1 MPRIFLAGLLV
12 PVLCIAG
19 ENAPATDEL
28 EAVVITASPIGDPEF
43 LATVTGSVDRRS
55 LVRSGAT
62 NLADA
67 LAWVP
72 GVTSSGA
79 APGASRPV
87 VRGFDANRVRTLED
101 GIGSFDTS
109 DVGADHGV
117 PLDPL
122 AAERVEIVR
131 GPATL
136 RFGSQAI
143 GGVVNAISGR
153 VPQALV
159 TQSEGELV
167 AGYGTVADS
176 TDFSGK
182 ANVAL
187 GRVGLHADAFRRR
200 ADDYDTPLGTLENS
214 WVHNEGGALGGSW
227 FLGDSPSGAPDADRL
242 GLGVVRFASRY
253 GLPGEEAYIDMDQTK
268 LLMRSAF
275 DLGSGGE
282 RQLTVDGGWADYE
295 HAEREGDEVHST
307 FKDRQWELRA
317 EMLLG
322 TLGLLDEGAIGVQL
336 QDRDF
341 SALGEGADYLAPT
354 STRNLAMFGF
364 AESLVGERMR
374 LQFGARVEGVDIS
387 GTPITDEATKRSFTP
402 FSASLGLV
410 YDGVGAWRMGLALTS
425 AARAPA
431 QTELFARGPHEG
443 SGTFEIGDPSLGIER
458 ANSAELSLRWRS
470 GRVHA
475 DGAVWVADFDSFIY
489 GGFTGRSCSEEGDC
503 VEGDAGELKELR
515 YGQSGARFT
524 GAEGHADVELAT
536 SAHGRLELNLVAD
549 VVRARFDDGG
559 DVPRIPPWHLGAG
572 LSWEAERFDA
582 SLSLRYAASQ
592 DRYGEFDTPTP
603 SYTDVGAQ
611 VGWRPFLS
619 QPGVEF
625 ALVGS
630 NLGDS
635 LQRNAVSIN
644 REVAPQPGRNVR
656 LMFSARF

>member
-1 MPRIFLAGLLV
+1 MSRILLAGLFV
-12 PVLCIAG
+12 PALCIAG
-19 ENAPATDEL
+19 ESAPANDEL
-28 EAVVITASPIGDPEF
+28 EAVVVTASPIGDPEF

-55 LVRSGAT
+55 LVRSGAA

-67 LAWVP
+67 LVWVP
-72 GVTSSGA
+72 GVTSSGV
-79 APGASRPV
+79 APGAGRPV

-101 GIGSFDTS
+101 GIGSFDVS

-122 AAERVEIVR
+122 AAGRVEIVR

-136 RFGSQAI
+136 RYGSQAI
-143 GGVVNAISGR
+143 GGVVNAISSR
-153 VPQALV
+153 VPEERVAQPGG
-159 TQSEGELV
+159 QFV

-182 ANVAL
+182 ADFAL
-187 GRVGLHADAFRRR
+187 GSVGVHADAFRRR
-200 ADDYDTPLGTLENS
+200 ADDYDTPLGRLENS
-214 WVHNEGGALGGSW
+214 WIHNEGGALGGSW
-227 FLGDSPSGAPDADRL
+227 FFGDAGPDADRV
-242 GLGVVRFASRY
+242 GVGVVRYGSRY

-275 DLGSGGE
+275 GLGASGD
-282 RQLTVDGGWADYE
+282 RLLTVDGGWADYE
-295 HAEREGDEVHST
+295 HAEREGEEVHST

-322 TLGLLDEGAIGVQL
+322 APGVLDEGAIGVQF

-354 STRNLAMFGF
+354 STRNLALFGF
-364 AESLVGERMR
+364 GESLLGDRMQ
-374 LQFGARVEGVDIS
+374 LQFGARVEGVDVS
-387 GTPITDEATKRSFTP
+387 GTPISDVDTKRSFTP

-410 YDGVGAWRMGLALTS
+410 YDGTGPWRLGVALTS

-431 QTELFARGPHEG
+431 QTELYARGPHEG
-443 SGTFEIGDPSLGIER
+443 SGTFEIGDPTLSIER

-475 DGAVWVADFDSFIY
+475 DGALWVAGFDHFIH
-489 GGFTGRSCSEEGDC
+489 GAFTGRSCDEQGQCVDGDEE
-503 VEGDAGELKELR
+503 ELR
-515 YGQSGARFT
+515 ELHYQQRGARFT
-524 GAEGHADVELAT
+524 GAEGHADVELVR
-536 SAHGRLELNLVAD
+536 SARGRFELNLLAD
-549 VVRARFDDGG
+549 IVRARFSGGG

-572 LSWEAERFDA
+572 LSWEAEHFDA
-582 SLSLRYAASQ
+582 SVTVRYAASQ

-603 SYTDVGAQ
+603 GYTDVGAQ
-611 VGWRPFLS
+611 VGWRPFRS

-635 LQRNAVSIN
+635 LQRNAVSPN
-644 REVAPQPGRNVR
+644 REVAPQPGRNLR
-656 LMFSARF
+656 LMFTASF

>member
-1 MPRIFLAGLLV
+1 MSRIVVAGLLL
-12 PVLCIAG
+12 PALCIAG
-19 ENAPATDEL
+19 EGAPANDEL
-28 EAVVITASPIGDPEF
+28 EAVVVTASPIGDPEF

-55 LVRSGAT
+55 LVRSGAA

-67 LAWVP
+67 LASVP
-72 GVTSSGA
+72 GVTSSGV
-79 APGASRPV
+79 APGAGRPV
-87 VRGFDANRVRTLED
+87 VRGFDANRVRTMED
-101 GIGSFDTS
+101 GIGSFDAS

-136 RFGSQAI
+136 RYGSQAI
-143 GGVVNAISGR
+143 GGVVNALSDR
-153 VPQALV
+153 VPQQLV
-159 TQSEGELV
+159 PQPEGEFV

-182 ANVAL
+182 ANLAL
-187 GRVGLHADAFRRR
+187 GRVGVHADALPRR

-214 WVHNEGGALGGSW
+214 WIHNEGGALGGSW
-227 FLGDSPSGAPDADRL
+227 FPGEALPGTPGADRV
-242 GLGVVRFASRY
+242 GLGVVRYASRY
-253 GLPGEEAYIDMDQTK
+253 GLPGEGAYIDMDQTK

-275 DLGSGGE
+275 GLGSIGE

-295 HAEREGDEVHST
+295 HDEREGDEVHST

-322 TLGLLDEGAIGVQL
+322 TLGALDEGAIGVQA

-341 SALGEGADYLAPT
+341 AALGEGADYLAPT
-354 STRNLAMFGF
+354 NTRNLALFGF
-364 AESLVGERMR
+364 AESRVGERAR
-374 LQFGARVEGVDIS
+374 LQIGARVEGVDVS

-410 YDGVGAWRMGLALTS
+410 YDGVGPWRVGVALTS

-431 QTELFARGPHEG
+431 QTELYARGPHEG
-443 SGTFEIGDPSLGIER
+443 SGTFEIGDPSLDIER
-458 ANSAELSLRWRS
+458 ANSAELSVRWRS

-475 DGAVWVADFDSFIY
+475 DGAVWIADFDSFIY

-503 VEGDAGELKELR
+503 VDGDAGELKELR
-515 YGQSGARFT
+515 YGQQGARFS
-524 GAEGHADVELAT
+524 GAEGHAEVELAK
-536 SAHGRLELNLVAD
+536 SPRGRLELSLLAD
-549 VVRARFDDGG
+549 LVRARFSDGG

-572 LSWEAERFDA
+572 LAWEAGRFDA
-582 SLSLRYAASQ
+582 SVSVRYAASQ
-592 DRYGEFDTPTP
+592 ERHGEFDTPTP
-603 SYTDVGAQ
+603 GYTDIGAQ
-611 VGWRPFLS
+611 FGWRPFRS

-656 LMFSARF
+656 LLFSARF